1 MTDRAKCFSEERV
14 IQQRVLQGLNT
25 SLTDLTGPESVS
37 VWLADSVGGWSQKSD
52 DFILTPAVYL
62 GHHWIPVSYQVHI
75 GLSDFRCFLEMHI

>member
-1 MTDRAKCFSEERV
+1 MGDRANRFSEERV
-14 IQQRVLQGLNT
+14 IQQCVLQGLNT

-37 VWLADSVGGWSQKSD
+37 VRLAGWSQRSD

-75 GLSDFRCFLEMHI
+75 GLSDFLCFLFLFKC